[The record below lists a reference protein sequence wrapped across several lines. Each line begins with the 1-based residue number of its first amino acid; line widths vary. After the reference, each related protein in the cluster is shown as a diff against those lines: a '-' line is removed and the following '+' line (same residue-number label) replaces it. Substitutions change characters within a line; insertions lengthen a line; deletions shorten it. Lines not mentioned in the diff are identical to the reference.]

1 MSRDQECQE
10 KKKKELKDVEKAKLE
25 EPEED
30 EPILEED
37 EYNPEGFDPYPKDPK
52 EVFASCCTIESGPA
66 AYSKAHTLLLTAPP
80 LRMIRCCL
88 TSLDTFIVLIIEN
101 NQQDTFGGD
110 WS

>member
-37 EYNPEGFDPYPKDPK
+37 ELILEEDEYNPEGFDPYPKDPK
-52 EVFASCCTIESGPA
+52 EEKDGG
-66 AYSKAHTLLLTAPP
+66 
-80 LRMIRCCL
+80 IRKDFDMKFDFEML
-88 TSLDTFIVLIIEN
+88 
-101 NQQDTFGGD
+101 
-110 WS
+110 

>member
-37 EYNPEGFDPYPKDPK
+37 EYNPEGFDPYPKDLK
-52 EVFASCCTIESGPA
+52 EE
-66 AYSKAHTLLLTAPP
+66 K
-80 LRMIRCCL
+80 
-88 TSLDTFIVLIIEN
+88 D
-101 NQQDTFGGD
+101 GGIGKD
-110 WS
+110 FDMKFDF